1 MMKLRKPNVITAQ
14 YVIEK
19 QKTRS
24 NAGKQYATSFPEKQ
38 TSTQRKAVQPRDN
51 TKEIHHV

>member
-1 MMKLRKPNVITAQ
+1 MMKLRKPNVIAAP

-24 NAGKQYATSFPEKQ
+24 NAGKQSATSFPEKQ
-38 TSTQRKAVQPRDN
+38 TSTQRKAVQSRDY